1 MATMRAGVVGLLMA
15 LLAAP
20 AMADSVALI
29 VTAETYANVGALKNP
44 RNDGIALTEL
54 LRGLG
59 FSVSMT
65 GDADLSSMRRALS
78 RLKDDAEEADDV
90 LIFFAG
96 HGVSVDGQSRLLPN
110 PRASALRLHH
120 DPEGQRRRYIACAN
134 DAMATSRQSAIIGR
148 FLWSDIDA
156 TGMVCGIE
164 LLNANEQLKELR
176 SAEARSLIVN
186 PFSGERDSPKSRGRA
201 RLHPHPL
208 RLRIVHRLQARLGRE
223 ALAGDLDLVGRGE
236 HVRLALAGAG
246 HVAQADGAAERVAVV
261 ARGEMPT
268 ILPSRTIGSLW
279 KSSGSGSVRR
289 NWTQPARSAR
299 PRACAAPR
307 RGR

>member
-96 HGVSVDGQSRLLPN
+96 HGVSVDGQSRLLPTDADLGS
-110 PRASALRLHH
+110 RSALLETSMPLADALVAVGSARRL
-120 DPEGQRRRYIACAN
+120 
-134 DAMATSRQSAIIGR
+134 
-148 FLWSDIDA
+148 
-156 TGMVCGIE
+156 GMVFSDACR
-164 LLNANEQLKELR
+164 ND
-176 SAEARSLIVN
+176 
-186 PFSGERDSPKSRGRA
+186 PFLSVS
-201 RLHPHPL
+201 
-208 RLRIVHRLQARLGRE
+208 
-223 ALAGDLDLVGRGE
+223 
-236 HVRLALAGAG
+236 
-246 HVAQADGAAERVAVV
+246 ADGARSVRVLSDGAVADAGLGLPDEDEMTSLEAMAASGGSYIVGLSTAAGRVASDGRGLNSPFTAALVRALASSRNASEIGQSV
-261 ARGEMPT
+261 ARDVEAATDG
-268 ILPSRTIGSLW
+268 R
-279 KSSGSGSVRR
+279 
-289 NWTQPARSAR
+289 QR
-299 PRACAAPR
+299 PVFRVWSTP
-307 RGR
+307 